1 MNLHLQVWA
10 IEIKFL
16 PVQDLMFAGVLKR
29 YIDGYSEA
37 YFYGPKV
44 KQSIN
49 ALLSCIDY
57 AHLAKYDRTVY
68 VDLIL

>member
-1 MNLHLQVWA
+1 
-10 IEIKFL
+10 
-16 PVQDLMFAGVLKR
+16 MFAGVLKR